1 MQKNIPVDRRIMYK
15 VTAVVQFV
23 TLGFQWALFR
33 FFLRLKIEGS
43 EKIKNLSKE
52 SLLFAS
58 NHVSHLDPLLI
69 PTGLFGSRH
78 FPTFMVSLS
87 KDSYRDGWFE
97 RAFYGGSIFKL
108 MGAYPTFRGLGNY
121 EKSLRHQIELLEHGR
136 SLCIFPEGVATSD
149 ATLRPPKPGVAFL
162 SHRTGSRVV
171 PVAIHGLEGV
181 SWKTFFLRKHTVTVI
196 FGRPLSLYSETLSTA
211 EANSRLSDN
220 RLDSYRKNAQQVMGY
235 VGTLKQ
241 QQEERLRDISRQE
254 EMRAKE
260 GDPVIL
266 R

>member
-1 MQKNIPVDRRIMYK
+1 MQKKIPIDRKIMYK
-15 VTAVVQFV
+15 VTSVIQLV
-23 TLGFQWALFR
+23 TLTLQWVIFK
-33 FFLRLKIEGS
+33 FFLRLQVRGS
-43 EKIKNLSKE
+43 EKIKNLNKE

-69 PTGLFGSRH
+69 PVGLFGSRH

-87 KDSYRDGWFE
+87 KDAYRDSWFE

-121 EKSLRHQIELLEHGR
+121 EKSLRHQIEILEHGR

-149 ATLRPPKPGVAFL
+149 ATIRPPKPGVAFL

-171 PVAIHGLEGV
+171 PVAIHGLEGIN
-181 SWKTFFLRKHTVTVI
+181 WKTFFLRKHNVTVI
-196 FGRPLSLYSETLSTA
+196 FGRPLSLYNNPLSSE
-211 EANSRLSDN
+211 EANARLSDD
-220 RLDSYRKNAQQVMGY
+220 RLNSYRKNSQQIMSY

-241 QQEERLRDISRQE
+241 QQEEISRDASRQE
-254 EMRAKE
+254 VSARE
-260 GDPVIL
+260 GTPAVL